1 MSRLKNK
8 QIDEQSG
15 GESRW
20 IRHKTA
26 PGTRGALRGRRR
38 RGMLRNLCALRGGRA
53 ARAHPLRSERAGSRL
68 LGHVK
73 SLGRLRA
80 PRRRSTSAQ
89 RGSSAGA
96 EPPARRAPPP
106 KMASRS
112 LRLLLLGL
120 GLLSYPDV
128 SGISI
133 ETDIKNVKAEEFKE
147 AILSCKHKF
156 SKGMSLRIEWKKIQS
171 QGVSFVYYNSEFTG
185 DLRGRAEMLNTGIRI
200 RNVTRRDSG
209 TYRCEISAKSEE
221 GQHLGEAT
229 ITLTVLVAPTTPVCD
244 VPSSAMTGTVVQ
256 MSCKETEGSPPSE
269 YQWYKN
275 GVALLEKTGTGSARA
290 ANITYTMNKK
300 SGTLLFNTVTKNDTG
315 EYFCEASNGIGT
327 SQKCSVK
334 RMQVDDLNV
343 SGIIVA
349 VVFVAL
355 VMVLCGLGVFYAQK
369 KGYFASSNSTVL
381 KLGSTRTGTFSAD
394 IFILPTSTAKEES
407 SSQKKTNYQSTSE
420 KDFKHTKSFVI

>member
-1 MSRLKNK
+1 
-8 QIDEQSG
+8 
-15 GESRW
+15 
-20 IRHKTA
+20 
-26 PGTRGALRGRRR
+26 
-38 RGMLRNLCALRGGRA
+38 
-53 ARAHPLRSERAGSRL
+53 
-68 LGHVK
+68 
-73 SLGRLRA
+73 
-80 PRRRSTSAQ
+80 
-89 RGSSAGA
+89 
-96 EPPARRAPPP
+96 
-106 KMASRS
+106 MASRS
-112 LRLLLLGL
+112 LRLLLLLCL
-120 GLLSYPDV
+120 GVLSYPDV

-156 SKGMSLRIEWKKIQS
+156 SKGMSLRIEWKKIGS

-185 DLRGRAEMLNTGIRI
+185 DLRGRAEMLDTGIRI

-229 ITLTVLVAPTTPVCD
+229 ITLTVLVAPTTPVCE

-290 ANITYTMNKK
+290 ANVTYTMNKK

-315 EYFCEASNGIGT
+315 EYFCEASNGIGL
-327 SQKCSVK
+327 SQKCRVK

-369 KGYFASSNSTVL
+369 KGYFAS
-381 KLGSTRTGTFSAD
+381 K
-394 IFILPTSTAKEES
+394 
-407 SSQKKTNYQSTSE
+407 KKTNYQSTSE
-420 KDFKHTKSFVI
+420 KASLLCSLMCFKSFRYLQSSLEL

>member
-1 MSRLKNK
+1 M
-8 QIDEQSG
+8 
-15 GESRW
+15 
-20 IRHKTA
+20 
-26 PGTRGALRGRRR
+26 
-38 RGMLRNLCALRGGRA
+38 
-53 ARAHPLRSERAGSRL
+53 
-68 LGHVK
+68 K
-73 SLGRLRA
+73 S
-80 PRRRSTSAQ
+80 Q
-89 RGSSAGA
+89 C
-96 EPPARRAPPP
+96 
-106 KMASRS
+106 
-112 LRLLLLGL
+112 LLLIFFFFFCCPLAD
-120 GLLSYPDV
+120 PDV

-133 ETDIKNVKAEEFKE
+133 ETDNKNVKAEEFKE

-221 GQHLGEAT
+221 GQRLGEAT
-229 ITLTVLVAPTTPVCD
+229 ITLTVLVAPTTPMCD

-256 MSCKETEGSPPSE
+256 LSCKETEGSPPSE

-315 EYFCEASNGIGT
+315 EYFCEASNGIGL

-343 SGIIVA
+343 SGIIAA

-369 KGYFASSNSTVL
+369 KGYFASSNSVVL
-381 KLGSTRTGTFSAD
+381 KLESIKIAAFCAD
-394 IFILPTSTAKEES
+394 IFILLTSTAKEES